1 MVSTVL
7 YFPMRRSKVRHRPP
21 VITESDL
28 RLTASVL
35 VHKHGV
41 DAPRQLTARIDQL
54 LRHGDIVGR
63 EIWRRI
69 LAATKEL
76 LRTQARGTA
85 R

>member
-1 MVSTVL
+1 MTCTVL
-7 YFPMRRSKVRHRPP
+7 HFPMRRSRIRHRTS

-28 RLTASVL
+28 RLAASVL

-41 DAPRQLTARIDQL
+41 DAPRQLSARIDQL
-54 LRHGDIVGR
+54 LRHGDTVGR

-69 LAATKEL
+69 LAATEEL
-76 LRTQARGTA
+76 LHTQTRGTG